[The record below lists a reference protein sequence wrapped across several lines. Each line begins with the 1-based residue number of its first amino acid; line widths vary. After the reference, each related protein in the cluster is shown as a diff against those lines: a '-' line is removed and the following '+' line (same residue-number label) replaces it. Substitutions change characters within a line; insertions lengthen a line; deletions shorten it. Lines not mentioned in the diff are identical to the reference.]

1 MDGKNTYGAIRIQ
14 NGKYEDQLLVL
25 QKGEILMIGRDIN
38 QCNLVLEAPWISKEH
53 CSITFDETQGHYM
66 VTDYSINGTF
76 LEDGA
81 RLAKDQA
88 TELMPG
94 SIVRI
99 GEDGI
104 GLQLL

>member
-1 MDGKNTYGAIRIQ
+1 MEGRNTYGAIRIQ

-25 QKGEILMIGRDIN
+25 QKDETLKIGRDMN
-38 QCNLVLEAPWISKEH
+38 RCNLVLEVPWISKEH
-53 CSITFDETQGHYM
+53 CGISYDVTKQCYV

-76 LEDGA
+76 LENGM
-81 RLAKDQA
+81 RLPKDQPV
-88 TELMPG
+88 ELLPG
-94 SIVRI
+94 SVVRI

>member
-1 MDGKNTYGAIRIQ
+1 MEGKNLYGAIRIQ

-25 QKGEILMIGRDIN
+25 QKDEILKIGRDMN

-53 CSITFDETQGHYM
+53 CSIAYDADKQCYR

-76 LEDGA
+76 LENGT
-81 RLAKDQA
+81 RLEKDQPM
-88 TELMPG
+88 ELTPG
-94 SIVRI
+94 SVVRI

>member
-1 MDGKNTYGAIRIQ
+1 MEGKNTYGAIRIQ

-38 QCNLVLEAPWISKEH
+38 QCNLVLEAPWISKVH
-53 CSITFDETQGHYM
+53 CSITYDVTRQCYL

-81 RLAKDQA
+81 RLPKDQII
-88 TELMPG
+88 ELAPG